1 MIKIKNYKK
10 VIGIERRVIGGGG
23 RVHFLQINDIVEE
36 GEIYQ
41 MRGRYRYI
49 NGEGEGIDIDIV
61 LVLSRETLYEDSVL
75 IPLKI
80 IQYDMNNGSIE
91 LYDERVVGRKWLND
105 PQKLVEGILLEV
117 IPSYTTYLQ
126 NPS

>member
-41 MRGRYRYI
+41 MRGRYRYV

-61 LVLSRETLYEDSVL
+61 LVLSRERFPSSAI

-91 LYDERVVGRKWLND
+91 LYDERVVGRKYLGD
-105 PQKLVEGILLEV
+105 PQKLVEGMLLEI

-126 NPS
+126 NKS

>member
-49 NGEGEGIDIDIV
+49 NGEGEGIDTDIV
-61 LVLSRETLYEDSVL
+61 LVLSRERFSSSAI

-91 LYDERVVGRKWLND
+91 LYDERVVGRKYLGD
-105 PQKLVEGILLEV
+105 PQKLVEGILLEI